1 MPQGL
6 GIQLGLGGG
15 RSATPSGA
23 PAGGTTPFTNEYS
36 VDFDGAGGA
45 VGDQLNVDLTGLSDI
60 TAATFSI
67 WYKKEAVSTYANAF
81 GAGTSSPAID
91 LIGLD
96 IGTSALRF
104 WVYQTTSPVGATLV
118 TYTITD
124 DGAWHHLVGVY
135 DASIT
140 NKLTLYFDGLPKVT
154 GTAGPTALNA
164 SAVAGGGIGLFYGTG
179 YPFGGLLDEAAVWDS
194 ALTEGDVVA
203 IYNDGTPV
211 GLGTDGLNLSPVG
224 WWSMGDTG
232 SDSGSGAC
240 QAVSTITN
248 AVEGGVPAEQPN
260 STKQPLISLTVPTA

>member
-36 VDFDGAGGA
+36 VDFDGAN
-45 VGDQLNVDLTGLSDI
+45 DQCNVDLTGLSDI

-67 WYKKEAVSTYANAF
+67 WYKKDASSTYANAF
-81 GAGTSSPAID
+81 GAGTASPLN

-96 IGTSALRF
+96 IGSSALRF
-104 WVYQTTSPVGATLV
+104 WVYQTTSPAATAYL

-124 DGAWHHLVGVY
+124 DGEWHHLVGVY

-140 NKLTLYFDGLPKVT
+140 NKLTIYHDGASEAT
-154 GTAGPTALNA
+154 GTSGPTALNA
-164 SAVAGGGIGLFYGTG
+164 GAVAGGGIGVFLGNSWF
-179 YPFGGLLDEAAVWDS
+179 PGLLDEAAVWDS
-194 ALTEGDVVA
+194 ALSASDVAA

-224 WWSMGDTG
+224 WWRMGDNDGGTG
-232 SDSGSGAC
+232 TTITDQGSGGNNGTL
-240 QAVSTITN
+240 VNGPTFSS
-248 AVEGGVPAEQPN
+248 EVPSA
-260 STKQPLISLTVPTA
+260 